1 MIELIW
7 TKHAV
12 QRGHTR
18 LGRYGMDNIQ
28 KKILKNINR
37 ATLNNK
43 GDEAM
48 IPFKLGKNKCLAV
61 LIPVGKTG
69 SKAVIKSIYPIDD
82 KKYHAIFKKRGR

>member
-37 ATLNNK
+37 AALNNK

-48 IPFKLGKNKCLAV
+48 IPFKLGKN
-61 LIPVGKTG
+61 
-69 SKAVIKSIYPIDD
+69 
-82 KKYHAIFKKRGR
+82 